1 MKYIK
6 KLTVKFLFGLL
17 LAGFT
22 TQVMAQDRGA
32 AVQAFNKA
40 LELAK
45 ANKYEQAIDMYN
57 QAIAQAEQLDG
68 EGQDIVERS
77 EKQLPS
83 IYYQK
88 ALGKYKTFQKEKSLS
103 SLESAIADFQEASN
117 MASEYG
123 NEQIASK
130 AEQVVTQL
138 FYTKSILQYKSSNYS
153 EALASLNQA
162 IERNPNYAKAYYQ
175 KGIVLKNQESSN
187 FEKALT
193 LFDQAAE
200 VGNKTND
207 NQIVRK
213 AREAA
218 HDELLYRGS
227 KAIESKNYEEAVA
240 LLDRALT
247 YDSQSADA
255 HYRLAEAYNK
265 QAKWDQAISHAR
277 KAIELENGGRTEKAK
292 IYFELATALKNQG
305 NVEQAC
311 GAYKDAA
318 YGSFKSPAEHQMEFE
333 LKCKSTTN

>member
-1 MKYIK
+1 MKHLK
-6 KLTVKFLFGLL
+6 KISIRFLLGLL
-17 LAGFT
+17 LVGFT
-22 TQVMAQDRGA
+22 TNLMAQDRAA
-32 AVQAFNKA
+32 AVKAFNKA

-45 ANKYEQAIDMYN
+45 SNEYQQAIEMYN
-57 QAIAQAEQLDG
+57 QAIAQAEQLG
-68 EGQDIVERS
+68 EEGQDIVQRV

-88 ALGKYKTFQKEKSLS
+88 ALSTYKAFQKDKSLS
-103 SLESAIADFQEASN
+103 SLETAIDNFQEASQ
-117 MASEYG
+117 MSSEYG
-123 NEQIASK
+123 NDEISGK

-153 EALASLNQA
+153 ESLASLDQA

-187 FEKALT
+187 FEKALEQ
-193 LFDQAAE
+193 FDQAIE
-200 VGNKTND
+200 VGNKVND
-207 NQIVRK
+207 NQMVRK
-213 AREAA
+213 AKQAA

-227 KAIESKNYEEAVA
+227 KAIEAKNYKTSVT
-240 LLDRALT
+240 LLDRALEYET
-247 YDSQSADA
+247 QSADA

-265 QAKWDQAISHAR
+265 QALWDQAISHAN
-277 KAIELENGGRTEKAK
+277 KSLELENGGRTEKAK
-292 IYFELATALKNQG
+292 IYFELGTAYKNQG

-311 GAYKDAA
+311 GAFKNAA

>member
-1 MKYIK
+1 MKLLK
-6 KLTVKFLFGLL
+6 KITTKLLFGLL
-17 LAGFT
+17 LVGFT
-22 TQVMAQDRGA
+22 TNVMAQDRGA

-45 ANKYEQAIDMYN
+45 ANEYQQAIDMYN
-57 QAIAQAEQLDG
+57 QAIAQAEQLG
-68 EGQDIVERS
+68 EEGQDIVERS

-88 ALGKYKTFQKEKSLS
+88 ALGQYKSFQKEKSLS
-103 SLESAIADFQEASN
+103 SLEATIENFQEAGDMS
-117 MASEYG
+117 SEYG
-123 NEQIASK
+123 NEQIANK

-138 FYTKSILQYKSSNYS
+138 YYTKSILQYKSSNY
-153 EALASLNQA
+153 ADAIASLETA

-175 KGIVLKNQESSN
+175 KGIVLKNQESSD
-187 FEKALT
+187 FEKAIT
-193 LFDQAAE
+193 FFDKAAE
-200 VGNKTND
+200 VGEKTND
-207 NQIVRK
+207 NQIIRQSK
-213 AREAA
+213 SAA

-227 KAIESKNYEEAVA
+227 KATEAKSYKEAVT

-247 YDSQSADA
+247 YDTESADA

-265 QAKWDQAISHAR
+265 QAMWSQGAEHAR
-277 KAIELENGGRTEKAK
+277 KAIELEKGGRTEKAK
-292 IYFELATALKNQG
+292 IYFELANALKAQG
-305 NVEQAC
+305 NVEGAC